1 MKTYTEQI
9 KRPLSK
15 FNCVSNDVH
24 VSIFEGLT
32 LFNYIEARRYV
43 CCKRHAQPCSVCF
56 NMLKVP
62 QKIIADGYMKLKVAF
77 KMVSPNVTYTSLH
90 ARRKLLQMLLASLGI
105 GERSKGNYRVFLVEK
120 NSSVHYNIFKS
131 LLNNLVTGEQKDKTV
146 LSRETVDKLLKLAES
161 EGEKQRLKFA
171 IVGSA
176 GLSSTKAKSIYGFDD
191 MTAKTKK
198 VKDALEEATAI
209 REVIENIAKSNV
221 RALLNSLGIYDSDS
235 SETSDNSETD
245 SEQEDADLSGSNDD
259 QVGSPTDVVE
269 RNHEDSARDV
279 TEYQEFFNDEQLL
292 SILYQ
297 CELNW
302 VKFVGVTGEMQ
313 RSQSTSSLESVLNTF
328 ATRLHNFHL
337 KECELYVIEQS
348 RQVYNLTKQLNEK
361 EDDIDNGIIL
371 SESDCEDVHELST
384 IKNPL
389 YDKGKE
395 VLKRK
400 RDFIK
405 RKATRDIK
413 KRIAERRFLQRRR
426 SKKVKRLEDECPD
439 IGATIEEFVRKRG
452 VGADAWRR
460 TGVLTFDGNRNLGK
474 KVTFR
479 TIQAHL
485 EAKYHRKI
493 SYGTVVQLCIPRN
506 KRRKSAARYKGL
518 AEVTQRRARKG
529 FTLKY
534 NPDSH

>member
-1 MKTYTEQI
+1 MLNASPNSCSRTEEECVDVNYVKTYTEQI

-15 FNCVSNDVH
+15 FDCVSNDVH

-43 CCKRHAQPCSVCF
+43 CCKRHAQPCSFCF
-56 NMLKVP
+56 NMLKVA
-62 QKIIADGYMKLKVAF
+62 QRIIEDGYMKLKVAF
-77 KMVSPNVTYTSLH
+77 QMVSPNVTYTSLH
-90 ARRKLLQMLLASLGI
+90 ARRKLLQMPLASLGI
-105 GERSKGNYRVFLVEK
+105 GERCKGNYCVFLVEK

-131 LLNNLVTGEQKDKTV
+131 LLNNLVTCEQKEKTV

-209 REVIENIAKSNV
+209 REVIENIAKSKD

-245 SEQEDADLSGSNDD
+245 SEQEDADLSGSSDD

-279 TEYQEFFNDEQLL
+279 TESQEFFNDEQLL

-302 VKFVGVTGEMQ
+302 VEFVGVTGEMQ
-313 RSQSTSSLESVLNTF
+313 RSLSTSSLESVLNTF
-328 ATRLHNFHL
+328 ATRLHNFNL
-337 KECELYVIEQS
+337 KESELYVIEQS

-384 IKNPL
+384 IKDPL
-389 YDKGKE
+389 DDKGKE

-460 TGVLTFDGNRNLGK
+460 TGVLTFDGNRKLGK

-485 EAKYHRKI
+485 EAKYHRK
-493 SYGTVVQLCIPRN
+493 SVMELLSSCVYQGTNVVNQ
-506 KRRKSAARYKGL
+506 
-518 AEVTQRRARKG
+518 QRGTR
-529 FTLKY
+529 
-534 NPDSH
+534 D